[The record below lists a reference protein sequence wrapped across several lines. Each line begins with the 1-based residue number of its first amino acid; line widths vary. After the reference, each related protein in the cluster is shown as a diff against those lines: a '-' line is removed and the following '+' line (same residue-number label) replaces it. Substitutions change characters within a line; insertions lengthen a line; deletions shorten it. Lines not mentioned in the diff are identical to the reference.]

1 MSTASWNG
9 LCFHNLYC
17 EYVIDPRY
25 TLQVMTISDT
35 HVVDIAV
42 VAFVAK
48 QTYIFF
54 WTRFSWQLKI
64 EDLKRFEVERGL
76 EVRVDYISTCD
87 LMWEMNGIIW
97 EMNGIIL
104 KRRLLGSFH
113 TAFLP
118 RDIFWE
124 KWHSLKLIDAVEVD
138 HSSIINVIQGCAMKT
153 VVDI

>member
-1 MSTASWNG
+1 MEG
-9 LCFHNLYC
+9 
-17 EYVIDPRY
+17 
-25 TLQVMTISDT
+25 
-35 HVVDIAV
+35 
-42 VAFVAK
+42 
-48 QTYIFF
+48 
-54 WTRFSWQLKI
+54 
-64 EDLKRFEVERGL
+64 GL

-124 KWHSLKLIDAVEVD
+124 KFYLPNPPVNLQSPGQD
-138 HSSIINVIQGCAMKT
+138 HWQRQQEETN
-153 VVDI
+153 